1 MAKDINLLSYW
12 MPVLRKLKEFKEIAK
27 TEEPELRYILEAIDR
42 TLNNMFIST
51 ADEQGIKHFESMLGL
66 YPEAGDSLEMRRFRV
81 LAKWNDKVPYTFKE
95 LYNRLLSLCGG
106 DISSF
111 DIEEHFTEYWLEVQ
125 THLGVNGMFD
135 EVAEL
140 LEEML
145 PANLELRLHN
155 TIEAPPPIS
164 PLYFGVAVC
173 TAMGYLIT
181 SDIKAHSVGDGA
193 LYYAVGLANAE
204 AHIITHDIN
213 AKVENTA
220 PLSEALVGSV
230 GMASQI
236 THDVALEDA
245 VKGSMYGAVG
255 VGIAHTKIITHD
267 IQSRANISGNH
278 AVASPVNNG
287 VVITIKS

>member
-12 MPVLRKLKEFKEIAK
+12 MPILRKLKEFKEIAK

-42 TLNNMFIST
+42 TLNNMFIET
-51 ADEQGIKHFESMLGL
+51 ADEQGIKHFESMLGI
-66 YPEAGDSLEMRRFRV
+66 YPEAEDNLEMRRFRV

-111 DIEEHFTEYWLEVQ
+111 DIQEHFTEYWLEVQ
-125 THLGVNGMFD
+125 THLGVSGTFD
-135 EVAEL
+135 EVTRL

-145 PANLELRLHN
+145 PANLELRLRN

-164 PLYFGVAVC
+164 PMYLGVVVC
-173 TAMGYLIT
+173 TAMSYLLT
-181 SDIKAHSVGDGA
+181 SDINVHSIGEGA
-193 LYYAVGLANAE
+193 LYYAVGVSKAE
-204 AHIITHDIN
+204 AHVITHDIR
-213 AKVENTA
+213 ASYQSTT
-220 PLSEALVGSV
+220 PLSEAVVGSI

-236 THDVALEDA
+236 THDVDLENA
-245 VKGSMYGAVG
+245 VNSSMYGAIG

-267 IQSRANISGNH
+267 IQSKASISSTN
-278 AVASPVNNG
+278 AIASPVSKG